1 MSGRAASPW
10 GCELGVAAG
19 AGIAPNARPALASQD
34 SMFSLALKCLISLS
48 TVILLGLI
56 IAYHTREVQVGP
68 GGAGGERGA
77 AEGVWGGS
85 DGLRGLPAPLGG
97 DVVPELTA
105 CVEASSLLAG
115 VSAGGQRGVS
125 GGSGEQGVCP
135 GGGCRSG
142 RWLGEAAAR
151 KGSEQPRCQGK
162 L

>member
-1 MSGRAASPW
+1 MGRAASPW

-19 AGIAPNARPALASQD
+19 AGVAPNARPALASQD

-68 GGAGGERGA
+68 GGAGGERG
-77 AEGVWGGS
+77 GGGGS
-85 DGLRGLPAPLGG
+85 GFASPPGG
-97 DVVPELTA
+97 DAVPELAA

-135 GGGCRSG
+135 GAGCRSG